1 MSQEESQEELFD
13 RLLTDLEKCPEEIP
27 SSFFAAFKEP
37 LPSLT
42 QEALSFHC
50 RSQDIVKVMKSGIFC
65 MGGLKG
71 KPLPGGKSY
80 KVYFFEDLAAFILS
94 ATYYITGE
102 IPSGEFLNNVEK
114 LFRDPK
120 PFDEAIEQIEKLA
133 NIAKIYHSKRNSDKL
148 KQMAIDLENI
158 KLALLDKPIVFP
170 AILKG
175 RPDHIDDL
183 ISLFKGHLH
192 PKTPLLTIAVAISDL
207 LKIFNKNIEHPAILR
222 RIERSETEVTN

>member
-1 MSQEESQEELFD
+1 MSREETQEELFD
-13 RLLTDLEKCPEEIP
+13 RLLADLEKSPEEIP
-27 SSFFAAFKEP
+27 AAFFAAFKEP

-50 RSQDIVKVMKSGIFC
+50 KRENIIKVMKSGIFC

-80 KVYFFEDLAAFILS
+80 KIYPLEDLAAFILT

-102 IPSGEFLNNVEK
+102 IPSGEFLNK
-114 LFRDPK
+114 LEESFRDPK
-120 PFDEAIEQIEKLA
+120 PFDEAIEQIEKLE
-133 NIAKIYHSKRNSDKL
+133 NIAKIYRSKRHSDKL
-148 KQMAIDLENI
+148 KQIRIDLENI

-175 RPDHIDDL
+175 RPDRIDDL
-183 ISLFKGHLH
+183 ISLFKEHL
-192 PKTPLLTIAVAISDL
+192 PLKTPVLTIAKAISDL
-207 LKIFNKNIEHPAILR
+207 LKIYDVYIEHTAILR
-222 RIERSETEVTN
+222 RIERNESEVTT